1 MNSIKKNQESAN
13 AVKFFFDGYAEKF
26 YSIYLEDQKNPFKK
40 LIDRYLR
47 YSMFLRFQKVSEIIK
62 STSSSEVL
70 DVGCGPGWHD
80 FLLAKYNNVKVT
92 GIDVA
97 PNMIKI
103 SRKLSSENNMNT
115 KLEFIIADIMD
126 YQFDRDFDTI
136 FALGVVEYFEDPES
150 LIDVLRNIVS
160 KRILFSVPVENHWL
174 TPQRKIRYKLRNC
187 PLWFYNKSRI
197 KDILTNLSLSNY
209 QIHDLGR
216 DYLVEIIF

>member
-1 MNSIKKNQESAN
+1 
-13 AVKFFFDGYAEKF
+13 
-26 YSIYLEDQKNPFKK
+26 
-40 LIDRYLR
+40 
-47 YSMFLRFQKVSEIIK
+47 MFLRFQKVSEIIK

-80 FLLAKYNNVKVT
+80 FLLAKYNNVNVT

-136 FALGVVEYFEDPES
+136 FALGVV
-150 LIDVLRNIVS
+150 NI
-160 KRILFSVPVENHWL
+160 L
-174 TPQRKIRYKLRNC
+174 KIQK
-187 PLWFYNKSRI
+187 
-197 KDILTNLSLSNY
+197 
-209 QIHDLGR
+209 
-216 DYLVEIIF
+216 V